1 MKNAKDFWNK
11 SAPKYAKRKVR
22 DEAVYQKKLAIT
34 QDYFDKDW
42 NVLEFGCGT
51 GTTAITHAP
60 FVNHILAI
68 DIAETMLE
76 IARDKA
82 QQAGVE
88 NIEFKEGTLA
98 STALEPASFD
108 AVLGLNV
115 MHLMENLEDEVKRV
129 YELLKPNGIFV
140 SSTALIGQLNMLW
153 QLVIPAMQRLNLAP
167 YVNRFTKDELCTIL
181 LNAGFSIEC
190 EWQPEKDS
198 VFIVARKP
206 DSES

>member
-82 QQAGVE
+82 QQADVE

-98 STALEPASFD
+98 SAGLQPASFD

-129 YELLKPNGIFV
+129 YGLLKPNGIFV

-181 LNAGFSIEC
+181 LNAGFSIEY